1 MCVTVLATACRNLQN
16 AVSRTGSTMP
26 QSVLLSWSGGKD
38 AAWTLHRLRQEA
50 GAGGDAIDVVGL
62 LTTVTSEYD
71 RIAIHG
77 IRRDI
82 LQAQAIASGLPVIEA
97 RIPPHCDNAT
107 YEASFAAAL
116 DAARARWPDCATIAF
131 GDLFLADVRAWREAL
146 CARLGWTPLFP
157 LFGSDT
163 ARLAREMIDGGLRAE
178 LCCVDTQQLDAR
190 FSGRAFDASL
200 LAGLPAG
207 CDPCGENG
215 EFHTCA
221 WDGPMFAGPVAIDAG
236 EQVLRDD
243 RFAYTDFTLM
253 RERRPPPSS
262 PAPRD

>member
-1 MCVTVLATACRNLQN
+1 
-16 AVSRTGSTMP
+16 MP
-26 QSVLLSWSGGKD
+26 KAVLLSWSGGKD
-38 AAWTLHRLRQEA
+38 AAWTLRQLQRHAEA
-50 GAGGDAIDVVGL
+50 GDEVDVVGL
-62 LTTVTSEYD
+62 LTTVTSGYE
-71 RIAIHG
+71 RIAMHG

-82 LQAQAIASGLPVIEA
+82 LQAQAAAAGLPVIEA
-97 RIPPHCDNAT
+97 LIPPQCDNAT

-116 DAARARWPDCATIAF
+116 DAAQAHWPGCATIAF

-163 ARLAREMIDGGLRAE
+163 ARLAREMIDGGLRAT

-200 LAGLPAG
+200 LADLPAA

-215 EFHTCA
+215 EFHTCV
-221 WDGPMFAGPVAIDAG
+221 WDGPMFAGPLAIAAG
-236 EQVLRDD
+236 ERVLRDG
-243 RFAYTDFTLM
+243 RFAYTDFTLV
-253 RERRPPPSS
+253 
-262 PAPRD
+262 

>member
-1 MCVTVLATACRNLQN
+1 
-16 AVSRTGSTMP
+16 MP
-26 QSVLLSWSGGKD
+26 KAVLLSWSGGKD
-38 AAWTLHRLRQEA
+38 AAWTLHRLRHAAEA
-50 GAGGDAIDVVGL
+50 GDDGIEVVGL
-62 LTTVTSEYD
+62 LTTVTSGYE
-71 RIAIHG
+71 RIAMHG

-82 LQAQAIASGLPVIEA
+82 LQAQANAAGLPVIEA
-97 RIPPHCDNAT
+97 LIPPQCDNAT

-116 DAARARWPDCATIAF
+116 EAARARWPACASIAF

-163 ARLAREMIDGGLRAE
+163 TRLAREMIDGGLRAA

-190 FSGRAFDASL
+190 FSGRAFDDAL
-200 LAGLPAG
+200 LDALPAS
-207 CDPCGENG
+207 CDPCGERG

-221 WDGPMFAGPVAIDAG
+221 WDGPMFAAPVAIEAG

-243 RFAYTDFTLM
+243 RFAYTDFTLV
-253 RERRPPPSS
+253 
-262 PAPRD
+262 